1 MTETQA
7 TSRPWVAKK
16 AERSVGSPWEVYAKN
31 PRDFICITSGNCKA
45 NAKLIVKAVN
55 CHDELIKAL
64 KGLRKHL
71 PSISALPKTETEIG
85 QDTKFA
91 DEVLLKVE
99 SEA

>member
-55 CHDELIKAL
+55 NYEELV
-64 KGLRKHL
+64 
-71 PSISALPKTETEIG
+71 
-85 QDTKFA
+85 D
-91 DEVLLKVE
+91 VLKVVLKERDFYFVHPKIKGRIEQILQKIE
-99 SEA
+99 SEGAKC